1 MSVSDYIEKTMAS
14 IKDKLL
20 TGLVG
25 PVIISH
31 RYGKTYIRSK
41 PSRVKNPR
49 TPGQL
54 NQRGKFKAA
63 TQFVSR
69 NLDELIRPYWNPEAK
84 RNAMSGQN
92 LFCKLNTHAFDSE
105 GYLDVES
112 LKLTTGNLG
121 EINNLRLEM
130 AGDTIIRFIW
140 ENNSRDKKTSEENQF
155 KLFGMNPDLVVKE
168 LPSDAIRKHESFV
181 LDLKEYTFSY
191 IFCFFWNPKLQLASN
206 SEWIDCT

>member
-1 MSVSDYIEKTMAS
+1 MAS

-31 RYGKTYIRSK
+31 RYGKAYVRSK
-41 PSRVKNPR
+41 PSKVKNPR
-49 TPGQL
+49 TPGQV

-69 NLDELIRPYWNPEAK
+69 NLDELIRPYWNPEAR

-92 LFCKLNTHAFDSE
+92 LFCKLNTHAFDSD
-105 GYLDVES
+105 GFPDITR

-121 EINNLRLEM
+121 EVNNLRLEM
-130 AGDTIIRFIW
+130 AEDTIIRFIW
-140 ENNSRDKKTSEENQF
+140 NNNSRDKKTSEENEF
-155 KLFGMNPDLVVKE
+155 KLFGMNLDLVVKE
-168 LPSDAIRKHESFV
+168 LPCNAIRKHEAFV
-181 LDLKEYTFSY
+181 MDLKQNTFSY
-191 IFCFFWNPKLQLASN
+191 LFCFFWNPQLQLASN

>member
-1 MSVSDYIEKTMAS
+1 MPVSYYIEKTMAS

-92 LFCKLNTHAFDSE
+92 LFCKLNMHAFDSE
-105 GYLDVES
+105 GYIDIES

-121 EINNLRLEM
+121 EVNNLRLEM

-140 ENNSRDKKTSEENQF
+140 DNNSRDKKTSEENQF
-155 KLFGMNPDLVVKE
+155 KLFGMNLDLVVKE
-168 LPSDAIRKHESFV
+168 LPCDAIRKHESFV
-181 LDLKEYTFSY
+181 LDFKKYTFSY
-191 IFCFFWNPKLQLASN
+191 IFCFFWNPQLQLASN

>member
-1 MSVSDYIEKTMAS
+1 MAS

-41 PSRVKNPR
+41 PSHVKNPR
-49 TPGQL
+49 TPGQVI
-54 NQRGKFKAA
+54 QRGKFKAA

-84 RNAMSGQN
+84 RNSMSGQN
-92 LFCKLNTHAFDSE
+92 LFCKLNTHAFNAE
-105 GYLDVES
+105 GYLDVTR

-121 EINNLRLEM
+121 EVNNLKLEM
-130 AGDTIIRFIW
+130 AGDTSIRFIW
-140 ENNSRDKKTSEENQF
+140 SNNSRDKKTSEENQF
-155 KLFGMNPDLVVKE
+155 KLFGMNQDLVVKE
-168 LPSDAIRKHESFV
+168 LPCDAIRKQKSFV
-181 LDLKEYTFSY
+181 LDFKKYTFLY
-191 IFCFFWNPKLQLASN
+191 LFCFFWNPQLQLASN
-206 SEWIDCT
+206 SEWIDCS

>member
-1 MSVSDYIEKTMAS
+1 MAS
-14 IKDKLL
+14 IKDKLI

-41 PSRVKNPR
+41 PSKVKNPR

-69 NLDELIRPYWNPEAK
+69 NLDELIRPYWNPEAR
-84 RNAMSGQN
+84 RNSMSGQN

-105 GYLDVES
+105 GFPDITR

-121 EINNLRLEM
+121 EVNNLRLDM

-140 ENNSRDKKTSEENQF
+140 DNNSRDKKTSEENQF
-155 KLFGMNPDLVVKE
+155 KLFGMNLDLVVKE
-168 LPSDAIRKHESFV
+168 LPCDAIRKHESFV
-181 LDLKEYTFSY
+181 LDLKKYTFSY
-191 IFCFFWNPKLQLASN
+191 LFCFFWNPQLQLASN

>member
-1 MSVSDYIEKTMAS
+1 MAS

-20 TGLVG
+20 SGLVG

-41 PSRVKNPR
+41 PSKVKNPR
-49 TPGQL
+49 TPGQI

-69 NLDELIRPYWNPEAK
+69 NLDTLIRPYWNPEGR
-84 RNAMSGQN
+84 RNSMSGQN
-92 LFCKLNTHAFDSE
+92 LFCKLNTHAFNSD
-105 GYLDVES
+105 GDPDITK
-112 LKLTTGNLG
+112 LKFTTGNLG

-130 AGDTIIRFIW
+130 VDETIIRFIW
-140 ENNSRDKKTSEENQF
+140 DNNSRDKKTSETNQF
-155 KLFGMNPDLVVKE
+155 KMFGMNLDLVVHE
-168 LPSDAIRKHESFV
+168 LPCDVTRKHEFFL
-181 LDLKEYTFSY
+181 LDLKQYTFSY
-191 IFCFFWNPKLQLASN
+191 LFCFFWNPSLQLASK

>member
-1 MSVSDYIEKTMAS
+1 MAS

-41 PSRVKNPR
+41 PSKVKNPR
-49 TPGQL
+49 TPAQM

-63 TQFVSR
+63 SRFVSL
-69 NLDELIRPYWNPEAK
+69 NLDDLIRPYWNPEGR
-84 RNAMSGQN
+84 RNSMSGQN

-105 GYLDVES
+105 GYLDITR

-121 EINNLRLEM
+121 EIINLRLEM
-130 AGDTIIRFIW
+130 AGDTSIHFIW
-140 ENNSRDKKTSEENQF
+140 SNNSRDKKTSEENQF
-155 KLFGMNPDLVVKE
+155 KLFGMNLDLAVKE
-168 LPSDAIRKHESFV
+168 LPCHAIRKHESFV
-181 LDLKEYTFSY
+181 MDLNKYTFSY
-191 IFCFFWNPKLQLASN
+191 LFCFFWNPQLQLAS
-206 SEWIDCT
+206 SSKWIDCT